1 MPDLNILGLY
11 DDEDDELVLET
22 DDNGLE
28 GVGVEDLRRSM
39 DDDLPDSLS
48 LDDLTMSSSLVVEE
62 LRLSWDMREATVTSL
77 SFSTGSLSLM

>member
-62 LRLSWDMREATVTSL
+62 LRLSRDMREATVTSL

>member
-62 LRLSWDMREATVTSL
+62 LRLS
-77 SFSTGSLSLM
+77 

>member
-11 DDEDDELVLET
+11 DEEDDELVLET

-62 LRLSWDMREATVTSL
+62 LRLS
-77 SFSTGSLSLM
+77 

>member
-48 LDDLTMSSSLVVEE
+48 FDDLTMSSSLVVEE
-62 LRLSWDMREATVTSL
+62 LRLS
-77 SFSTGSLSLM
+77 

>member
-1 MPDLNILGLY
+1 M
-11 DDEDDELVLET
+11 LET

-62 LRLSWDMREATVTSL
+62 LRLS
-77 SFSTGSLSLM
+77 

>member
-39 DDDLPDSLS
+39 DDDLPDNLS

-62 LRLSWDMREATVTSL
+62 LRLS
-77 SFSTGSLSLM
+77 